1 MGLQLLEV
9 LDRKRSDAEQL
20 HQIAGRNPVAFFMHI
35 IVQKILGFLFGLALH
50 DIAETPDLDVA
61 SVFFFGQAPILL
73 DFRSGEIEIVRV
85 ELDERY
91 VGIFRGKVPALLGTP
106 AFMIAG

>member
-1 MGLQLLEV
+1 MKWACSFLKSST
-9 LDRKRSDAEQL
+9 RKRSDAEQL

-73 DFRSGEIEIVRV
+73 DFRSGEIEIVVSNWMNAMSEYFAEKCRPCS
-85 ELDERY
+85 E
-91 VGIFRGKVPALLGTP
+91 PP
-106 AFMIAG
+106 HS